1 MVLRYL
7 LFFVIILFLPVCSK
21 KNQNKADL
29 TILGTLNNEP
39 ALFFLGE
46 IDSTVTTSCGTASPA
61 TASTT
66 TTPGQTT
73 PAPATGTTSGT
84 NTRFSIF
91 SQMVMKT
98 KETLNIRFIY
108 DVTQTQG
115 RIDPQQGFILSGGS
129 FANTVS
135 GSQGTVKW
143 FNQGVNVDQG
153 VTGQQ
158 TLSFFNIEVNL
169 LGTYTSGASS
179 TNLNSCNTLDGVN
192 CTSGASATQCF
203 TSDNKTCLIQSSTST
218 GSAAVNIKGTLNCN
232 APNIVPQ

>member
-1 MVLRYL
+1 MVLRL
-7 LFFVIILFLPVCSK
+7 TTFFVIILFLPVCRPK
-21 KNQNKADL
+21 DQNKTDL
-29 TILGTLNNEP
+29 SILGTLTGEP

-46 IDSTVTTSCGTASPA
+46 IDSSVTTSCGTASPA
-61 TASTT
+61 TTTST

-73 PAPATGTTSGT
+73 PTTTTTTTGN
-84 NTRFSIF
+84 NTRFTVF
-91 SQMVMKT
+91 SQLVMKT

-115 RIDPQQGFILSGGS
+115 RIDPQQGFILSGGT

-143 FNQGVNVDQG
+143 FNQGVNVDQSI
-153 VTGQQ
+153 TAQQ

-169 LGTYTSGASS
+169 LGTYISGASS

-203 TSDNKTCLIQSSTST
+203 TSDNRTCLIQSSTTS
-218 GSAAVNIKGTLNCN
+218 GASAVNIRGTLKCN